1 MRWAVAS
8 SVSPSGG
15 ATASAPPP
23 AIAGTAGTLSGP
35 LPPTTSPARRPRRN
49 ASSRFGPVRLQVPY
63 RGATGERAN
72 SGKAISVDDFRGRS
86 AHGRGISRRTVATG
100 IAWSVPAVIVA
111 SAAPAYASSSASP
124 TVGSATAC
132 KNPGGSCKT
141 RPKGYSF
148 FVTLCNPDPTDTI
161 YMYGG
166 TVTSI
171 QIRDLVIAFLVPR
184 SRSRSRRAAA

>member
-1 MRWAVAS
+1 M
-8 SVSPSGG
+8 
-15 ATASAPPP
+15 
-23 AIAGTAGTLSGP
+23 
-35 LPPTTSPARRPRRN
+35 
-49 ASSRFGPVRLQVPY
+49 
-63 RGATGERAN
+63 
-72 SGKAISVDDFRGRS
+72 DDFRGRP

-100 IAWSVPAVIVA
+100 IAWSVPAVVVA
-111 SAAPAYASSSASP
+111 SAAPAYALSSASP
-124 TVGSATAC
+124 SVGSATAC

-171 QIRDLVIAFLVPR
+171 QLRDLVIAFLVPPVPFPIAPGGCVTVEYVA
-184 SRSRSRRAAA
+184 SSNNSANFSFTVDVEVFWGHTPQPPDPDNHPPVAFSFVVDGSAPDCVCPAT